1 MESKEKVFNSTA
13 EQIINFMLKKSDCQK
28 YDPGVESKLYEILVK
43 YSSDILK
50 DAQAFAKHADRNFV
64 SEEDVKESIKFNN
77 RDFNP
82 RTNLKEIDDLA
93 KNRNKMKLHTV
104 AENPTIQVPHVEQ
117 CLLKRTKNLL
127 GPIDVSMFLSFS
139 IDCSLSLS
147 LQDDKGLEIETQKK
161 IKTEQQQMPR
171 SLFWSHSLLSSL
183 ELLFIPRDSTLFWVL
198 RKSFLS
204 KFYLFP
210 PLQKFKAMGTLPLS
224 VLLFFYFFCIHKRVC
239 SAHHPFKDS
248 SSIA

>member
-127 GPIDVSMFLSFS
+127 GPID
-139 IDCSLSLS
+139 
-147 LQDDKGLEIETQKK
+147 DDKGLEIETQKK